1 MIIEFKC
8 DVNRP
13 RAWMDRNVMMV
24 GGKPVDIQ
32 IAWVET
38 GIPKPAGLD
47 MLFQLERMLL
57 RRGKPCDADPSRSSA
72 KRSPSTGRKP
82 DVIIDFTGVER
93 GAGCDA
99 RLYLR
104 PRYNGVSGEDGA
116 LSAILSGD
124 LPVIEIVNDTDGSI
138 LDRGHPSSEDAAG
151 LSGALATVMARTM
164 TLLEAILAGRPR
176 LPPQLAYD
184 SSGSRPCSPATYVLS
199 AISECVARRIYHLCC
214 YSPHWKVGWR
224 HISDE
229 GIWQRGDLSGPNWRT
244 IDDPGSRC
252 YADPFPVTWRGRT
265 FVFFEDLDHRAGK
278 GVISAIE
285 FDAEGPKGEVIR
297 VLDEPW
303 HLSYPLL
310 IEDGGEL
317 WMIPE
322 STGNGDVALYKCIE
336 FPAKWE
342 RHATLLSG
350 VSFSDATPIQ
360 HDGLYYL
367 FGTSRDGRGGY
378 SDTLSIYYSTHLL
391 GPWQP
396 HASNPVL
403 VDRASARPAGNF
415 VKRNGQLWRPVQDC
429 TNGYGAALGLAQIV
443 ELSPTSFKQVVRHT
457 LQPGSAWRGRKLH
470 TLNRSGNLEVI
481 DGSRI
486 QPKILT
492 RFTPLADQSYRREIN
507 LAKI

>member
-13 RAWMDRNVMMV
+13 RTWMNRDVMMV
-24 GGKPVDIQ
+24 DGQPVDVQ
-32 IAWVET
+32 IVWIET
-38 GIPKPAGLD
+38 GTPKPTGLD

-57 RRGKPCDADPSRSSA
+57 RQGRPCDADSSGAPTRRSRPA
-72 KRSPSTGRKP
+72 GKNP
-82 DVIIDFTGVER
+82 DVVIDFTDVKR
-93 GAGCDA
+93 DSSCDA
-99 RLYLR
+99 QLYLR
-104 PRYNGVSGEDGA
+104 PRYNGVAGEDGA
-116 LSAILSGD
+116 LSAILAGD
-124 LPVIEIVNDTDGSI
+124 LPVIEIVNEIDGAV
-138 LDRGHPSSEDAAG
+138 LDRGHPSSEGTTG

-164 TLLEAILAGRPR
+164 TLLEAILAGHPR
-176 LPPQLAYD
+176 LVPPIASA
-184 SSGSRPCSPATYVLS
+184 SSCNRPCSPATYVFG
-199 AISECVARRIYHLCC
+199 AIAECIAKRIYHLCC

-229 GIWQRGDLSGPNWRT
+229 GIWQRGDLSGPSWRT
-244 IDDPGSRC
+244 LSDPGFRC

-278 GVISAIE
+278 GIISAIE

-310 IEDGGEL
+310 LEDGGEL

-322 STGNGDVALYKCIE
+322 STSNNDVALYKCIE
-336 FPAKWE
+336 FPGRWE

-350 VSFSDATPIQ
+350 VSLSDATPIQ
-360 HDGLYYL
+360 HNGLYYL

-403 VDRASARPAGNF
+403 LDRAGARPAGNF
-415 VKRNGQLWRPVQDC
+415 VRRNGELWRPVQDC

-443 ELSPTSFKQVVRHT
+443 DLSPTSFKQIVRHT
-457 LQPGSAWRGRKLH
+457 IQPGSAWQGRKLH
-470 TLNRSGNLEVI
+470 TLNRIGNLEVI
-481 DGSRI
+481 DGSKI

-492 RFTPLADQSYRREIN
+492 RLASSTDQSYRREIN